1 MSNRIAPNGNY
12 WRYQYAGAAGTF
24 FTMPVVAAGRL
35 ATMQAEVED
44 QIIRGQTIGSLFK
57 NQPLP
62 TGTFTV
68 LDIQPEPTTPSM
80 HDHIVDGA
88 GGFTGT
94 NATITNSCDSIIR
107 LVTLRVTCD
116 MRNIQ
121 QGGYYQDIT
130 GVELRFAASPTEA
143 DSGNTWEITSKV
155 YGSIGAV
162 QSL

>member
-12 WRYQYAGAAGTF
+12 WRYQYQGASGPF
-24 FTMPVVAAGRL
+24 YPLPVVAAGRL

-68 LDIQPEPTTPSM
+68 LDIQTTPTNPSV
-80 HDHIVDGA
+80 HDMIVNGD

-94 NATITNSCDSIIR
+94 NTTITNSCDSLIR

-130 GVELRFAASPTEA
+130 GVELRFAPNPTEA
-143 DSGNTWEITSKV
+143 ESGNTWEITSKV
-155 YGSIGAV
+155 YGTIGAV